1 MEYTPMP
8 QTARSGVA
16 FAMWKAM
23 RAEGVDWGADYRG
36 AVRYAL
42 TDLLEGR
49 MDQLI
54 KQQLERMID
63 VGQGRP
69 PYGC

>member
-1 MEYTPMP
+1 M
-8 QTARSGVA
+8 
-16 FAMWKAM
+16 
-23 RAEGVDWGADYRG
+23 DWGADYRG